1 MTRSTLLFVLVAGVL
16 MTSACSKKQTASAA
30 GGALG
35 LVKPASDPALQ
46 RKFGEAAPNLM
57 KALTEPTEAL
67 HFSYKAETQINPKYP
82 MDASAKPEIGPT
94 GMEAEVS
101 PEVVTYEVS
110 KGDKK
115 ETKSAKKE
123 DQLAWSLAKLPLMG
137 PMMNVSMLL
146 AYGSPAAR
154 SVDGVT
160 WTFDSRTMGAAER
173 TGMAMAQSMLRG
185 KVKVEQIYG
194 SLSIDPTNGRLA
206 TFSLDAEMKDEAGN
220 AWKEHHEGKAGKK

>member
-1 MTRSTLLFVLVAGVL
+1 MPRSTFLFVLVAGVL
-16 MTSACSKKQTASAA
+16 MTPGCSKKQAASAA
-30 GGALG
+30 GVSVGAMR
-35 LVKPASDPALQ
+35 PTSDPALQ

-67 HFSYKAETQINPKYP
+67 HFSYKAQAQVNPKYP
-82 MDASAKPEIGPT
+82 MDAGAKPEVGPL
-94 GMEAEVS
+94 GMEADVS
-101 PEVVTYEVS
+101 PDVVTYEAS

-115 ETKSAKKE
+115 DTKSAKKE

-154 SVDGVT
+154 SADGVT

-194 SLSIDPTNGRLA
+194 TLSIDPASGRLA
-206 TFSLDAEMKDEAGN
+206 TFSLDVEMKDEAGN